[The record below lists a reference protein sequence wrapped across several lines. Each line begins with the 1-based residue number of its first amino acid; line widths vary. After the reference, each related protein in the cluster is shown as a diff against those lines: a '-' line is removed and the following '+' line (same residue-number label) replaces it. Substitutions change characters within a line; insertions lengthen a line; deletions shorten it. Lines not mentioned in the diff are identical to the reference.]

1 MLIGDLAKKVG
12 VATSKIRFYEAR
24 GIISAKRLGNGYRDY
39 DERALAVLRFVHR
52 ARSLGFTLRDIALF
66 LRSPRDRG
74 RKARLRAR
82 LEAKLTELD
91 AHIDQALARRAQ
103 IVEIIAELRGR

>member
-1 MLIGDLAKKVG
+1 MRIGELAKKVG

-24 GIISAKRLGNGYRDY
+24 RIISARRLDNGYRDY
-39 DERALAVLRFVHR
+39 DERALEILRFVHR
-52 ARSLGFTLRDIALF
+52 ARSLGFTLRDIDVF
-66 LRSPRDRG
+66 LRSPRDAG

-91 AHIDQALARRAQ
+91 AHIAQARARRAQ
-103 IVEIIAELRGR
+103 IVEIIATLRGR